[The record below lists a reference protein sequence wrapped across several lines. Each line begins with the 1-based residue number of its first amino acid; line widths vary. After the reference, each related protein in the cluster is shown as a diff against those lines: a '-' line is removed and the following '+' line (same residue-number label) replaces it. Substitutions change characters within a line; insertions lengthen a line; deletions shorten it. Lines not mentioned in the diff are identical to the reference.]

1 MFQIA
6 ASGMDTSCLIIFD
19 TFNQLLSNTFILLS
33 FNIFS
38 KDINEVLVQKLE
50 EEQQMKRMT
59 KHMNIERYQLLL
71 HVRRRQQ

>member
-1 MFQIA
+1 
-6 ASGMDTSCLIIFD
+6 MDTSCLIIFD

-59 KHMNIERYQLLL
+59 KHMN
-71 HVRRRQQ
+71 